1 MASLSAKDYC
11 QLRVGEMKRP
21 VVLMVDDDQQ
31 VLDTLAYV
39 LGDLY
44 EQLEAKSG
52 AEAVSIVRSRPV
64 DIVMMD
70 LKLPGMSGLEALK
83 LIKEHDSR
91 VGVLMLSAS
100 DSAEQAVAA
109 LRLGAYDY
117 LTKPF
122 DNDKLLATL
131 ERLTEGLHLRSEV
144 EFLRGEL
151 NEKQGYGEIISKAPV
166 MRKVFD
172 SIMAVCNTASSV
184 LITGESGTGKELV
197 ARAIQSM
204 GVRRDRPFVAVNCG
218 AVPSELMESELFGHE
233 KGSFTGAHQRKIG
246 KFEFADTGTLF
257 LDEVS
262 TLPMHLQIKLLRVLQ
277 EKSFE
282 RVGSNST
289 IKVDIRVIAATNQ
302 DLAEEVRKG
311 NFREDLFYRLKVVPI
326 ELPPL
331 RERKEDIPL
340 LLSHFLEKHSR
351 ACNKKIAGVSDE
363 ALALLKEYRWPG
375 NIRELENLVER
386 LVVLASDGSVITGAD
401 LPSGI
406 SNGQLDPGQI
416 AEGRDLKEAVQAFER
431 RFITAALNATGWNRV
446 EAARNLNI
454 HRNTL
459 LLKMKELGIRDD
471 AGNGARRPG

>member
-1 MASLSAKDYC
+1 
-11 QLRVGEMKRP
+11 
-21 VVLMVDDDQQ
+21 VLMVDDDQQ
-31 VLDTLAYV
+31 VLETLKYI
-39 LGDLY
+39 LGDSY
-44 EQLEAKSG
+44 EPVVARSG
-52 AEAVSIVRSRPV
+52 AEAVSIVRNQPV
-64 DIVMMD
+64 DIVLMD

-83 LIKEHDSR
+83 LIKDYDSR

-100 DSAEQAVAA
+100 DSAEQAVSA

-131 ERLTEGLHLRSEV
+131 ERFSEGLKLKSEV
-144 EFLRGEL
+144 AFLREEL
-151 NEKQGYGEIISKAPV
+151 YEKQGYGEIISKAPV
-166 MRKVFD
+166 MKKVFD
-172 SIMAVCNTASSV
+172 RIMAVCNTASNV

-197 ARAIQSM
+197 ARAIQTM
-204 GVRRDRPFVAVNCG
+204 GVRRDKPFVAVNCG

-262 TLPMHLQIKLLRVLQ
+262 TLPTHLQIKLLRVLQ

-289 IKVDIRVIAATNQ
+289 IKVDIRVIAATNV
-302 DLAEEVRKG
+302 DLANEVVKG
-311 NFREDLFYRLKVVPI
+311 AFREDLYYRLKVVPI

-331 RERKEDIPL
+331 RERREDIPL

-351 ACNKKIAGVSDE
+351 ACNKRISGITDDAM
-363 ALALLKEYRWPG
+363 ALLREYRWPG

-386 LVVLASDGSVITGAD
+386 LVVLAPDGSLITSAD

-406 SNGQLDPGQI
+406 VHGPSEAGQSADDT
-416 AEGRDLKEAVQAFER
+416 DLREAVQAFEKR
-431 RFITAALNATGWNRV
+431 YITGVLKRTGWNRL
-446 EAARNLNI
+446 EAAGRLNI

-459 LLKMKELGIRDD
+459 LLKMKELGIHEPVDT
-471 AGNGARRPG
+471 GARRPG